1 MNVKR
6 KVTWKDI
13 FNNFK
18 SVYPR
23 LSKEAQDY
31 RPYNYMSIVVYLAD
45 GTKVGYD
52 DISILC
58 ASCYTIRATQSNN
71 EIAFEGITLVKS
83 VFSFTRTLER
93 RRDCVATIRDALF
106 RCVSQI
112 GAHFLFA
119 LNSYLSMERVII
131 WERNQI
137 KTFRVS

>member
-45 GTKVGYD
+45 GTKVVYD
-52 DISILC
+52 DMAKRAKMPCSLGSGYRIRFPFCVLHAIL
-58 ASCYTIRATQSNN
+58 
-71 EIAFEGITLVKS
+71 
-83 VFSFTRTLER
+83 
-93 RRDCVATIRDALF
+93 
-106 RCVSQI
+106 
-112 GAHFLFA
+112 
-119 LNSYLSMERVII
+119 
-131 WERNQI
+131 
-137 KTFRVS
+137 

>member
-45 GTKVGYD
+45 GTKVVYD
-52 DISILC
+52 DMAKRAKMLAAQELATESAFHFVCFMLYYK
-58 ASCYTIRATQSNN
+58 SHTI
-71 EIAFEGITLVKS
+71 
-83 VFSFTRTLER
+83 
-93 RRDCVATIRDALF
+93 
-106 RCVSQI
+106 
-112 GAHFLFA
+112 
-119 LNSYLSMERVII
+119 
-131 WERNQI
+131 
-137 KTFRVS
+137 